1 MLKNKN
7 MKKVNSL
14 EASPRDIYTKLN
26 FNLEVILKTLNPL
39 AMPINL
45 IIALVWSVAVLAQQ
59 TPAALQKEAI
69 TITGVTAHI
78 GNGSVI
84 DNCAIVFENGKITA
98 IGNAVTAKGK
108 TIDATGKHIYPGFIA
123 PGKSLGLVEVN
134 AVRASND
141 QDEIGDFIPHVRSLI
156 AYNAESKVVES
167 MRPNGVLLGQIT
179 PKGGRI
185 SGTSSIV
192 QFDAWNWEDAAVK
205 VDDGIHL
212 NWPNSFRRGRWWLG
226 EPRGFQPNKNY
237 KKDTDAI
244 KTFMANAVAYGKA
257 SSKEKNQ
264 AFAAMQGL
272 FNGSQKLY
280 VYAQGEKQI
289 IDAINITKN
298 SGVKN
303 VVLVGGYDAHKVT
316 DMLKKHTIPVLVNFT
331 HSLPSFE
338 DDDYDFTYKLPK
350 LLVDAGLLVG
360 LQNASASNFQTRNLP
375 FYAGQ
380 VVAQGLD
387 KEKALQLISGNTAK
401 ILGIDTNYGT
411 LEVGKS
417 ATFFVSEGDALDMR
431 TNQLTHAFIDGR
443 TISLETHQTEL
454 WKRYMGKY
462 EGKK

>member
-1 MLKNKN
+1 
-7 MKKVNSL
+7 MKK
-14 EASPRDIYTKLN
+14 LN
-26 FNLEVILKTLNPL
+26 IL
-39 AMPINL
+39 
-45 IIALVWSVAVLAQQ
+45 IALIWSFAAFAQQ
-59 TPAALQKEAI
+59 TPASQQTEAI
-69 TITGVTAHI
+69 TITGTTAHI
-78 GNGSVI
+78 GDGTTI
-84 DNCAIVFENGKITA
+84 DNCTIVFENGKITA
-98 IGNAVTAKGK
+98 IGTAVTAKGK
-108 TIDATGKHIYPGFIA
+108 TIDAKGKHIYPGFIA
-123 PGKSLGLVEVN
+123 PGKSLGLIEVN

-141 QDEIGDFIPHVRSLI
+141 QDEIGDYIPHVRSLI

-237 KKDTDAI
+237 KKDIDAVA
-244 KTFMANAVAYGKA
+244 TFIANSQAYGKA
-257 SSKEKNQ
+257 SAKEKNP

-280 VYAQGEKQI
+280 VYAEGEKEI
-289 IDAINITKN
+289 IDAIHTTKN
-298 SGVKN
+298 AGVKN
-303 VVLVGGYDAHKVT
+303 VVLVGGYHAHKLT
-316 DMLKKHTIPVLVNFT
+316 DLLKKHNIPVLVNFT
-331 HSLPSFE
+331 HNLPSFE
-338 DDDYDFTYKLPK
+338 DDDYDFPYKLPK

-401 ILGIDTNYGT
+401 ILGIDADYGT
-411 LEVGKS
+411 LKVGKS
-417 ATFFVSEGDALDMR
+417 ATFFVSKGDALDMR
-431 TNQLTHAFIDGR
+431 TNQLSHAFIDGR
-443 TISLETHQTEL
+443 AISLETHQTEL
-454 WKRYMGKY
+454 WKRYMDKY
-462 EGKK
+462 KSKK